1 MDRDFS
7 PTREIVDWWATSAD
21 GERLALAVDR
31 LRGGSAVLDIGPTS
45 ALNRVIVYDIRSREW
60 VHSLDGK
67 KQGAKHISALAL
79 SPDGSLLAWI
89 NQDGLL
95 ELYRLPAAVGATGL
109 KPAQSI
115 GPPSAIAVPAE
126 R

>member
-1 MDRDFS
+1 
-7 PTREIVDWWATSAD
+7 
-21 GERLALAVDR
+21 
-31 LRGGSAVLDIGPTS
+31 
-45 ALNRVIVYDIRSREW
+45 

-95 ELYRLPAAVGATGL
+95 ELYRLPAAVGAIGL
-109 KPAQSI
+109 KPAQLTR
-115 GPPSAIAVPAE
+115 PRPSAIAVPAE

>member
-1 MDRDFS
+1 
-7 PTREIVDWWATSAD
+7 
-21 GERLALAVDR
+21 
-31 LRGGSAVLDIGPTS
+31 
-45 ALNRVIVYDIRSREW
+45 

>member
-1 MDRDFS
+1 
-7 PTREIVDWWATSAD
+7 
-21 GERLALAVDR
+21 
-31 LRGGSAVLDIGPTS
+31 
-45 ALNRVIVYDIRSREW
+45 

-95 ELYRLPAAVGATGL
+95 ELYRLPAAVGAIGL
-109 KPAQSI
+109 KPA
-115 GPPSAIAVPAE
+115 
-126 R
+126 

>member
-45 ALNRVIVYDIRSREW
+45 ALSQVIVYDIRRREW

-79 SPDGSLLAWI
+79 SPDGRCWPGSTRMGCSSFTAYRRLWVRLA
-89 NQDGLL
+89 
-95 ELYRLPAAVGATGL
+95 
-109 KPAQSI
+109 
-115 GPPSAIAVPAE
+115 
-126 R
+126 